1 MNEDKKVWNV
11 KSKVT
16 KSTTGSVGF
25 EYSVD
30 YNGDVFDF
38 KDFKEAL
45 YQLRIATV
53 EEADRIRD
61 ATQ

>member
-1 MNEDKKVWNV
+1 MNEDKKTWNV

-25 EYSVD
+25 EYNVD
-30 YNGDVFDF
+30 YNGDVFDVESF
-38 KDFKEAL
+38 KQVLYEA
-45 YQLRIATV
+45 RVATV
-53 EEADRIRD
+53 DEANLVRS